1 MGWTRRELLR
11 AGATTAA
18 TVLVAPTALLRAPD
32 ARAAGA
38 EPVLVSL
45 VLRGGADCLSLVPPV
60 GDSQY
65 YALRPQLAVAR
76 RDAIDLDGFFGFHPA
91 LQPLRKHYDAGR
103 LAVVHAFGSPHST
116 RSHFDAQDY
125 LESAVPGSRSTA
137 SGWLGRYAA
146 RAGLSEPWAA
156 LTLSSRPARSIAG
169 ARASLALSSIDKFV
183 LSPAWD
189 SGRRET
195 LQRIVAATGGE
206 WKRTWDHTNAALGT
220 IDAVPRSVRARWP
233 SGSLADALRDLALLI
248 RARIGVRVAAVDMT
262 GWDHHVDLARRLP
275 ESARTLA
282 EALDAFAV
290 ELGSELDRTVVLVT
304 TEFGRRAAENGSG
317 GTEHGRGGVLLAF
330 GGPVRGGRVWLQG
343 GRWPGLA
350 ASQLVDGRDLA
361 VTTDYRDAYAEVLYR
376 HMRLNDVAPVF
387 PSHTVAS
394 SRFPGVIG

>member
-1 MGWTRRELLR
+1 
-11 AGATTAA
+11 
-18 TVLVAPTALLRAPD
+18 
-32 ARAAGA
+32 
-38 EPVLVSL
+38 
-45 VLRGGADCLSLVPPV
+45 
-60 GDSQY
+60 
-65 YALRPQLAVAR
+65 
-76 RDAIDLDGFFGFHPA
+76 
-91 LQPLRKHYDAGR
+91 
-103 LAVVHAFGSPHST
+103 
-116 RSHFDAQDY
+116 
-125 LESAVPGSRSTA
+125 
-137 SGWLGRYAA
+137 
-146 RAGLSEPWAA
+146 
-156 LTLSSRPARSIAG
+156 
-169 ARASLALSSIDKFV
+169 
-183 LSPAWD
+183 
-189 SGRRET
+189 
-195 LQRIVAATGGE
+195 
-206 WKRTWDHTNAALGT
+206 
-220 IDAVPRSVRARWP
+220 
-233 SGSLADALRDLALLI
+233 
-248 RARIGVRVAAVDMT
+248 AAVDMT

-304 TEFGRRAAENGSG
+304 TEFGRSAAENGGG